1 MLCFARYLCG
11 RFFPRLWAF
20 VSAVCMWVSRSEQ
33 RSQGRSHVLHET
45 LRGFVQRRD
54 VSFMAK
60 TLPSHVVKE
69 EIVLKVTLT
78 KKQKELT
85 QKIFREC
92 Q

>member
-1 MLCFARYLCG
+1 
-11 RFFPRLWAF
+11 
-20 VSAVCMWVSRSEQ
+20 
-33 RSQGRSHVLHET
+33 
-45 LRGFVQRRD
+45 
-54 VSFMAK
+54 MAK